1 MLKHSLAAGL
11 LACAAL
17 TPVAFAQDAQ
27 KSQKEESAAQDSI
40 RFIRS
45 IEGEQ
50 FRSTSLVGKTVYNL
64 QDENIGAIS
73 DLILDSK
80 GRVAGVIV
88 GVGGFLGM
96 GQSEVAVPMNALKF
110 EPDDKPS
117 AASGATGTDKDAAAS
132 ASSAPATDKDAT
144 ASVPSAPAGNVE
156 KEPGSAGQPSGSS
169 TSAALPNQNTKDEG
183 TADKNAAA
191 GSDQAK
197 QDPAQAGSDAK
208 SAAAAGGDRQMEA
221 KTSTTTETE
230 AAKNDSSA
238 DADWLAD
245 MKVVVNTTR
254 QDLTDAPKFGEEESK
269 PEGGDK
275 AQQK

>member
-1 MLKHSLAAGL
+1 MTMLKHSLAAGL

-17 TPVAFAQDAQ
+17 TPAAFAQDAQ
-27 KSQKEESAAQDSI
+27 TSQQKEGSAAQDSI
-40 RFIRS
+40 KFIRS

-50 FRSTSLVGKTVYNL
+50 FRSTNLVGKTVYNL
-64 QDENIGAIS
+64 QDENIGDIS
-73 DLILDSK
+73 DLIVDSK

-110 EPDDKPS
+110 EPDDAPS
-117 AASGATGTDKDAAAS
+117 AASGATGTDKDATGS
-132 ASSAPATDKDAT
+132 VSSAPADA
-144 ASVPSAPAGNVE
+144 NVE
-156 KEPGSAGQPSGSS
+156 KQPGSAGQPSGSS
-169 TSAALPNQNTKDEG
+169 TSAALPSQNTKDEG

-191 GSDQAK
+191 GADQAK
-197 QDPAQAGSDAK
+197 QDPAQAGPDAK
-208 SAAAAGGDRQMEA
+208 SAAAASGDQQMET
-221 KTSTTTETE
+221 KTSTAAETG
-230 AAKNDSSA
+230 AASDANSA
-238 DADWLAD
+238 DADWLAN

-254 QDLTDAPKFGEEESK
+254 QDLTDAPKFGEEETSN